1 MSAGNLY
8 RYFPSKEALVEG
20 ICLHDQRERVG
31 AFQAVAHSD
40 NLLATLETLLR
51 DNVVNRPLHKTVLIL
66 EVAAEAARNP
76 RIAEMIRANDADVL
90 SGLAGLVSAA
100 KGLGQAAAELDPWF
114 AARLMFTY
122 VGGLFRRRVLDENF
136 DVEDEVA
143 MTMALLRALFA
154 GAILPSPLRRR
165 RTDALRSRFFARRCR
180 AGRRAGR
187 RLHACARCASLDCAR
202 RGSGARRRAANGQRR
217 FRRRSRLR
225 RSAVRLRH
233 AGRARGRRE
242 CRRRDRR
249 ADDCRTRRRGR
260 RHGRRRPSAGAARS
274 QPDRRPDCPERR
286 RERARRRFDRAGE
299 KRDRPGAGAARL
311 CARRL

>member
-1 MSAGNLY
+1 MPTAPTTERPPLDQPPLERAHAPEGERRMHIAAAAEQVFVRHGFHAATMQQVAEEAGMSAGNLY

-154 GAILPSPLRRR
+154 GAILPS
-165 RTDALRSRFFARRCR
+165 RS
-180 AGRRAGR
+180 
-187 RLHACARCASLDCAR
+187 
-202 RGSGARRRAANGQRR
+202 
-217 FRRRSRLR
+217 
-225 RSAVRLRH
+225 
-233 AGRARGRRE
+233 
-242 CRRRDRR
+242 
-249 ADDCRTRRRGR
+249 
-260 RHGRRRPSAGAARS
+260 
-274 QPDRRPDCPERR
+274 PE
-286 RERARRRFDRAGE
+286 
-299 KRDRPGAGAARL
+299 KN
-311 CARRL
+311 